1 MTETAASRFAEH
13 ALGTRFAD
21 LPPAA
26 VERAK
31 VFVLDSLGVGIAGS
45 SVEGAEALLEVAA
58 GWGAPRPLRPPCRSG
73 VAARGWRR
81 RPPSS

>member
-1 MTETAASRFAEH
+1 MTVFAASRFAEH

-26 VERAK
+26 VGRAK

-45 SVEGAEALLEVAA
+45 SVEGGQELLEVAA
-58 GWGAPRPLRPPCRSG
+58 GWSAATASAPAVPVC
-73 VAARGWRR
+73 V
-81 RPPSS
+81 